1 MRLTSK
7 KRDANGHRKKMKFDF
22 DPVNDRLYTI
32 SDILDHEIRADE
44 TLMGNFVSDYDDVI
58 KIYAPFAERWRTKH
72 GLLNADEK
80 DEEEDSKDS
89 PVGIEKRKRVQKRK
103 KMCPSFTSCA
113 DIKAAFDSIPTEK
126 LETIISSLFRKQ
138 EIRHA
143 LNTGCRASWKPICDT
158 KSCIC
163 HRRCRG

>member
-1 MRLTSK
+1 
-7 KRDANGHRKKMKFDF
+7 MKFDF

-89 PVGIEKRKRVQKRK
+89 PSVSRKRKRVQKRK

-113 DIKAAFDSIPTEK
+113 RTSK
-126 LETIISSLFRKQ
+126 LRLIQFQRKSSKPSYLVCSENRNTPC
-138 EIRHA
+138 
-143 LNTGCRASWKPICDT
+143 LNTGCRALLETDMRHEKLHLPQT
-158 KSCIC
+158 M
-163 HRRCRG
+163 